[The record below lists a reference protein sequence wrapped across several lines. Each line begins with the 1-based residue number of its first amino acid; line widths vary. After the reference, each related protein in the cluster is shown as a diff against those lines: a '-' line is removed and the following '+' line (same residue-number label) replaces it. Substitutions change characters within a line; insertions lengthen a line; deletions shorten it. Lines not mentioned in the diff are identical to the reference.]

1 MDRLGVWSAPHGL
14 IVLPG
19 FIGGGTFG
27 GRPGEQSQHRPKM
40 RGPGAGT
47 GVWME
52 PFEDRLYL
60 RKRCKCGDDQKW
72 GKAKLATLPV
82 RQERGRWVV
91 YL

>member
-1 MDRLGVWSAPHGL
+1 
-14 IVLPG
+14 
-19 FIGGGTFG
+19 
-27 GRPGEQSQHRPKM
+27 
-40 RGPGAGT
+40 
-47 GVWME
+47 ME